1 MTLGQRIY
9 TYRTQKQLSQA
20 TLAELLEVSR
30 QSVSKWE
37 TDASVP
43 ELDKLIKMGELF
55 EISLDELI
63 KGDKPPYMTEK
74 EAVSQ
79 ETSALSHTAASGA
92 ETKPAPTAV
101 PKTLSWQKIAII
113 ILLACGMFSPFIG
126 TIFSPFIGVWIS
138 RILAV
143 GLFILTLLLAILLYL
158 VTKSYGLLICSW
170 VLWLLFYGYLRYAI
184 GIRFW
189 WIVLPWIYINGLLIY
204 ALIAWIETLTL
215 AVLIFCTAQIW
226 YQKYKKLKIEA

>member
-63 KGDKPPYMTEK
+63 KGETSSYTAEK
-74 EAVSQ
+74 ETVSQ
-79 ETSALSHTAASGA
+79 ETSAISYNAALQPHSSDTAMKS
-92 ETKPAPTAV
+92 KAV
-101 PKTLSWQKIAII
+101 AAKETLSWQKIAII
-113 ILLACGMFSPFIG
+113 ILLACGMFGLFSGVFING
-126 TIFSPFIGVWIS
+126 
-138 RILAV
+138 ILAI
-143 GLFILTLLLAILLYL
+143 GLLILTLLLAILLYL
-158 VTKSYGLLICSW
+158 STKSRGLLKCGWI
-170 VLWLLFYGYLRYAI
+170 LWLLFYGYLRYAT

-189 WIVLPWIYINGLLIY
+189 WMFPPWIYRNGLETHLV
-204 ALIAWIETLTL
+204 AWAEALTL

-226 YQKYKKLKIEA
+226 YRK

>member
-9 TYRTQKQLSQA
+9 TNRTQKQLSQA

-63 KGDKPPYMTEK
+63 KGEKPPYMA
-74 EAVSQ
+74 EAEAFSQ
-79 ETSALSHTAASGA
+79 ETSSLLNIAASGI
-92 ETKPAPTAV
+92 ETKPTTTAA
-101 PKTLSWQKIAII
+101 KETLSWQKIAII
-113 ILLACGMFSPFIG
+113 VLLVCGMFSL
-126 TIFSPFIGVWIS
+126 FIGVFING
-138 RILAV
+138 ILAI
-143 GLFILTLLLAILLYL
+143 GLLIFTLLLALLLYL
-158 VTKSYGLLICSW
+158 ATKSYGLLKCGWI
-170 VLWLLFYGYLRYAI
+170 LWLLFYGYLRYAT

-189 WIVLPWIYINGLLIY
+189 WMFLPWIYRAGLETH
-204 ALIAWIETLTL
+204 ALIAWTETLTL
-215 AVLIFCTAQIW
+215 AVLIFCTVRIW
-226 YQKYKKLKIEA
+226 YQKYKKSKTEA